1 VNFKKSSIFIKEK
14 TMDEQTMPEQ
24 PLSAE
29 LLQQITGGCKECNR
43 DKLEFLDHLTSYRL
57 HSSHANLAK
66 SNEQYDQYDFHKEKA
81 NFHADKLDKA
91 IQRVAQR
98 GATPGHVIV
107 PDPQLPPGR
116 RWIM

>member
-1 VNFKKSSIFIKEK
+1 
-14 TMDEQTMPEQ
+14 MDEDPMPEQ
-24 PLSAE
+24 PLSEE

-57 HSSHANLAK
+57 HSSHADLAK

-81 NFHADKLDKA
+81 TSYLVKGFEA
-91 IQRVAQR
+91 IQRITER
-98 GATPGHVIV
+98 GETPGHVIL
-107 PDPQLPPGR
+107 PNPQRPPGR